1 MLWYENQRIKKQISV
16 TYPQGGCPRGH
27 LPHKYPRRSPFFYVL
42 ISYHIIHD
50 SIQNDHH
57 FTQMNPKILAHHPQN
72 LIHKLQTIV
81 LAYPLPLEHLHYFP
95 QLCYQLCQY
104 KLQHIKKKNVKK
116 NPETPIGAK

>member
-1 MLWYENQRIKKQISV
+1 M
-16 TYPQGGCPRGH
+16 
-27 LPHKYPRRSPFFYVL
+27 
-42 ISYHIIHD
+42 HD